1 MKEKSY
7 DELDF
12 TDDFL
17 FCKIMMEN
25 EDLCIEMAEMIT
37 GRQIKTLVCS
47 EDQKPIRLTRNGK
60 GVRFDVYFEDDE
72 NVIYDIEMQAAK
84 KKDLPKRTRYY
95 QGMIDLNILTRG
107 DTYKLLRESYI
118 IFICTFDE
126 FGKGR
131 HKYSFEN
138 ICLEDAG
145 IKLEDGSHKIFLC
158 AAGTMDDCSEKMKD
172 FLDYIAGGTSSGVL
186 SDRLR
191 EEVEK
196 SKANEKWRLDYMTL
210 EEKYREK
217 YDEGKEEGREEGKT
231 DLLVSQVCKKL
242 RKGKSIPQIAD
253 ELEEDEIRIQVICQT
268 AEKFAPDY
276 DEEKVLEAVQAVV
289 A

>member
-37 GRQIKTLVCS
+37 GRQIRMLVCT
-47 EDQKPIRLTRNGK
+47 EDQKTIRLTRNGK

-72 NVIYDIEMQAAK
+72 KVIYDIEMQATK

-95 QGMIDLNILTRG
+95 QGMIDLNVLTKG
-107 DTYKLLRESYI
+107 DKYTLLRESYI

-126 FGKGR
+126 FEKGR

-138 ICLEDAG
+138 ACLEDPEV
-145 IKLEDGSHKIFLC
+145 KLKDGTHKIFLC
-158 AAGTMDDCSEKMKD
+158 AAGTMDDCSDKMKD
-172 FLDYIAGGTSSGVL
+172 FLDYIAGGTKSGAL

-191 EEVEK
+191 AEVEK
-196 SKANEKWRLDYMTL
+196 SKSNEKWRLDYMTL

-217 YDEGKEEGREEGKT
+217 FEEGKEEGRAEGRA
-231 DLLVSQVCKKL
+231 DLLLSQVCRKL
-242 RKGKSIPQIAD
+242 RKGKSVPQIAD
-253 ELEEDEIRIQVICQT
+253 ELEEDEIRIQAIYHAV
-268 AEKFAPDY
+268 EEFAPDY
-276 DEEKVLEAVQAVV
+276 DEEKVFDAVQAIFE
-289 A
+289 

>member
-47 EDQKPIRLTRNGK
+47 EDQKTIRLTRNGK

-72 NVIYDIEMQAAK
+72 NVIYDIEMQATK

-95 QGMIDLNILTRG
+95 QGIIDLNILTRG
-107 DTYKLLRESYI
+107 DTYRLLRESYI

-138 ICLEDAG
+138 ICLEDAE

-158 AAGTMDDCSEKMKD
+158 AAGTMDDCSERMKD
-172 FLDYIAGGTSSGVL
+172 FLDYIAGGTESGAL

-191 EEVEK
+191 TEVEK

-217 YDEGKEEGREEGKT
+217 YEEGKT
-231 DLLVSQVCKKL
+231 DLLVRKVCKKL
-242 RKGKSIPQIAD
+242 QKGKSIPQIAD
-253 ELEEDEIRIQVICQT
+253 ELEEDEIRIRAICQE

-276 DEEKVLEAVQAVV
+276 DEEKVLDAVQATFV
-289 A
+289 

>member
-47 EDQKPIRLTRNGK
+47 EDQKTIRLTRSGK

-72 NVIYDIEMQAAK
+72 NVIYDIEMQATK

-95 QGMIDLNILTRG
+95 QGIIDLNILTRG
-107 DTYKLLRESYI
+107 DTYRLLRESYI

-138 ICLEDAG
+138 ICLEDAE

-158 AAGTMDDCSEKMKD
+158 AAGTMDDCSERMKD
-172 FLDYIAGGTSSGVL
+172 FLDYIAGGTESGVL

-191 EEVEK
+191 TEVEK

-217 YDEGKEEGREEGKT
+217 YEEGKT
-231 DLLVSQVCKKL
+231 DLLVRKVCKKL

-253 ELEEDEIRIQVICQT
+253 ELEEDEIRIRAICQE
-268 AEKFAPDY
+268 AEKYAPDY
-276 DEEKVLEAVQAVV
+276 DEEKVLDAVQATFV
-289 A
+289 

>member
-17 FCKIMMEN
+17 FCKIMIEN

-37 GRQIKTLVCS
+37 GRKIKTLVFT
-47 EDQKPIRLTRNGK
+47 EDQKTIRLTRNGK

-72 NVIYDIEMQAAK
+72 KVIYDIEMQATK
-84 KKDLPKRTRYY
+84 KKALPKRARYY
-95 QGMIDLNILTRG
+95 QGMIDLNVLTRG
-107 DTYKLLRESYI
+107 GKYSLLRESYI

-138 ICLEDAG
+138 VCLEDPEV
-145 IKLEDGSHKIFLC
+145 KLEDGTHKIFLC
-158 AAGTMDDCSEKMKD
+158 AAGTMDDCSDKMKD
-172 FLDYIAGGTSSGVL
+172 FLDYIAGGTKSGVL

-191 EEVEK
+191 TEVEK
-196 SKANEKWRLDYMTL
+196 SKSNEKWRLDYMTL
-210 EEKYREK
+210 EEKFRDK
-217 YDEGKEEGREEGKT
+217 IDEGKEE
-231 DLLVSQVCKKL
+231 LLISQICKKL

-253 ELEEDEIRIQVICQT
+253 EVEEDEIRIQVICHA
-268 AEKFAPDY
+268 AEEFAPDY
-276 DEEKVLEAVQAVV
+276 DEEKVLDAVQAM
-289 A
+289 AE